1 MLNSNRRIY
10 LGISCL
16 LLYSPAI
23 DIIAIKLVCEYFQT
37 ALLHNEKTYDKNRQD
52 LSQQMIRFCLHT
64 RSFLFSLAD
73 TAPYRLCPVLPNT
86 KTACSPYPLRGSY
99 PVPGQD
105 PAFESLI
112 SARCLQAAPFVS
124 VKRFVKHTRFPG
136 FEPGFPNRLSFPLF
150 SNDPNLFQGFY
161 AWFSSRVHRRN
172 VV

>member
-1 MLNSNRRIY
+1 MSAKTFNPVCVQTIMLARRMDKT
-10 LGISCL
+10 LWASPFNCL
-16 LLYSPAI
+16 FIVFPFFFLLQTWPLPRSALFCRTQ
-23 DIIAIKLVCEYFQT
+23 KLPVP
-37 ALLHNEKTYDKNRQD
+37 
-52 LSQQMIRFCLHT
+52 
-64 RSFLFSLAD
+64 LA
-73 TAPYRLCPVLPNT
+73 
-86 KTACSPYPLRGSY
+86 LRGSY
-99 PVPGQD
+99 PEPGQD

-172 VV
+172 VVWDTFSASPASRLLSLPLQ